1 MLVGCDE
8 EIWFR
13 LTDDFQ
19 WVVTN
24 SNMGSKYI
32 TIVKLNVLG
41 QEINNSLEIEDLK
54 RTKIISKKKQV
65 EWIISYNEEKYVNYE
80 RVQESVVSGKYRCKE
95 K

>member
-1 MLVGCDE
+1 MLVGCDG

-54 RTKIISKKKQV
+54 RTKIISKKNKL
-65 EWIISYNEEKYVNYE
+65 NEQFHITKRSMLIMNEF
-80 RVQESVVSGKYRCKE
+80 KE
-95 K
+95 V